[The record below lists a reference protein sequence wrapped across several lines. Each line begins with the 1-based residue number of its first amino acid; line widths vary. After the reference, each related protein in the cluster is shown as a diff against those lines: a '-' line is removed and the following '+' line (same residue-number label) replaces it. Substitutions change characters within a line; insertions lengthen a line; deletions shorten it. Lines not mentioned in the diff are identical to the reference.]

1 MKGIMNIRFI
11 FIVTALV
18 VVAACGTSSPPVQP
32 SPVTNAVPAET
43 QATPAPT
50 EPPVLATPTLTPL
63 AATDVLPPA
72 VQILS
77 AEYQAAY
84 RLLPDGEWAQK
95 FYLATTF
102 DDFDPE
108 WFANASD
115 ARPSNT
121 AIPIQPLG
129 PGREFNLKRVLGK
142 EDEDTVS
149 WVEEK
154 VAELAPSYGDK
165 FAKAEGADARY
176 AVLEEAV
183 MAGEVRASVLEVE
196 IFFRWQGL
204 VSGMTREQTDLDA
217 KRVLQMIGYSDMVY
231 TLSDKERIIWRNE
244 LRVCELLMTEIVGV
258 PHSLDVVQNNEC
270 DLEKAVELANGAILS
285 GKKPPTEDEYKAWFD
300 GP

>member
-1 MKGIMNIRFI
+1 MKRIKDIRII
-11 FIVTALV
+11 FIVGALV
-18 VVAACGTSSPPVQP
+18 VVAACGTSTPPVQP
-32 SPVTNAVPAET
+32 SPAANAVPAE
-43 QATPAPT
+43 TPAPT
-50 EPPVLATPTLTPL
+50 EPPVLATPTPTPL
-63 AATDVLPPA
+63 AAPDDLPPA

-102 DDFDPE
+102 GDFDPVR
-108 WFANASD
+108 FANASD
-115 ARPSNT
+115 TPPSST

-149 WVEEK
+149 WVEAK

-165 FAKAEGADARY
+165 FAKAEGTDARY

-183 MAGEVRASVLEVE
+183 MAGEVRASVLEVA
-196 IFFRWQGL
+196 IFFRWQAL
-204 VSGMTREQTDLDA
+204 ISGMTEEMADLDE
-217 KRVLQMIGYSDMVY
+217 KRMLQMIGYSDMVY
-231 TLSDKERIIWRNE
+231 TLSDKDRIIWRNE

-258 PHSLDVVQNNEC
+258 LHSLDVVQNNEC

>member
-1 MKGIMNIRFI
+1 MKTLTTILML
-11 FIVTALV
+11 AMLV
-18 VVAACGTSSPPVQP
+18 ACGETE
-32 SPVTNAVPAET
+32 PAT
-43 QATPAPT
+43 PTATPALK
-50 EPPVLATPTLTPL
+50 EPPVLATPTPTPL
-63 AATDVLPPA
+63 AATDDLPPA

-95 FYLATTF
+95 FYRTTTF

-108 WFANASD
+108 WFVNASD
-115 ARPSNT
+115 TPPVNNAV
-121 AIPIQPLG
+121 PIQPIG
-129 PGREFNLKRVLGK
+129 PGQEFNLKRVLGK
-142 EDEDTVS
+142 EDAAS
-149 WVEEK
+149 WVETK

-165 FAKAEGADARY
+165 FARAEGADERY
-176 AVLEEAV
+176 AVLDEAV

-204 VSGMTREQTDLDA
+204 VSGMTREQTDLEA
-217 KRVLQMIGYSDMVY
+217 QRTLQLLGYSDMMN
-231 TLSDKERIIWRNE
+231 TLSEKQQIIKRNE

-258 PHSLDVVQNNEC
+258 SHSLDVVQNNEC

>member
-1 MKGIMNIRFI
+1 MKRIINIRLI
-11 FIVTALV
+11 FIVAALV

-43 QATPAPT
+43 P
-50 EPPVLATPTLTPL
+50 ATPTPTPL
-63 AATDVLPPA
+63 AATDDLPPA
-72 VQILS
+72 VQMLS
-77 AEYQAAY
+77 AEFQAAY

-95 FYLATTF
+95 FYLASTF
-102 DDFDPE
+102 DDFDPD
-108 WFANASD
+108 WFANADDTPPIS
-115 ARPSNT
+115 T

-149 WVEEK
+149 WVEAK

-165 FAKAEGADARY
+165 FAKAEGTDARY

-183 MAGEVRASVLEVE
+183 MAGEVRATTLEVA
-196 IFFRWQGL
+196 IFFRWQAL
-204 VSGMTREQTDLDA
+204 VSGMTEEMADLDV
-217 KRVLQMIGYSDMVY
+217 KRTLQMIGYSDMAY
-231 TLSDKERIIWRNE
+231 TLSDKERIIRRNE

-258 PHSLDVVQNNEC
+258 LHSLDVVQNNEC

>member
-1 MKGIMNIRFI
+1 MKTLMTILML
-11 FIVTALV
+11 TML
-18 VVAACGTSSPPVQP
+18 VAACG
-32 SPVTNAVPAET
+32 ET
-43 QATPAPT
+43 ATPTATPTPT
-50 EPPVLATPTLTPL
+50 EPPVLATPTPTPL
-63 AATDVLPPA
+63 AATDDLPPA

-95 FYLATTF
+95 YYLTTTF
-102 DDFDPE
+102 DDWDPV
-108 WFANASD
+108 WFANADNNS
-115 ARPSNT
+115 PSNT
-121 AIPIQPLG
+121 AIPIDPLG
-129 PGREFNLKRVLGK
+129 PGQEFNIKRVLEK
-142 EDEDTVS
+142 EDAAS

-183 MAGEVRASVLEVE
+183 KAGEVRASVLEVE
-196 IFFRWQGL
+196 IFYRWQGL
-204 VSGMTREQTDLDA
+204 VSGMTEEVADRDV
-217 KRVLQMIGYSDMVY
+217 KRTLQMLGYRDMAY
-231 TLSDKERIIWRNE
+231 KLSDKERIIRRNE

-258 PHSLDVVQNNEC
+258 PHTLDVVQNNEC

>member
-1 MKGIMNIRFI
+1 MKTLTTILML
-11 FIVTALV
+11 AML
-18 VVAACGTSSPPVQP
+18 VAACG
-32 SPVTNAVPAET
+32 ET
-43 QATPAPT
+43 ATPTATPT
-50 EPPVLATPTLTPL
+50 PTTPPVLATPTPTPL
-63 AATDVLPPA
+63 AARDDLPPA

-102 DDFDPE
+102 DDWDPV
-108 WFANASD
+108 WFANAD
-115 ARPSNT
+115 NTPPSNT
-121 AIPIQPLG
+121 AIPIDPLG
-129 PGREFNLKRVLGK
+129 PGQEFNIKRVLGK
-142 EDEDTVS
+142 EDAAS

-154 VAELAPSYGDK
+154 VAELTPSYDDK

-196 IFFRWQGL
+196 IFYRRQGL
-204 VSGMTREQTDLDA
+204 VSGMTEEVADRDV
-217 KRVLQMIGYSDMVY
+217 KRTLQFLGYSDMAY
-231 TLSDKERIIWRNE
+231 TLSDRERIIRRNE

-258 PHSLDVVQNNEC
+258 PHTLDVVQNNEC

>member
-1 MKGIMNIRFI
+1 MKTLTTILML
-11 FIVTALV
+11 AMLV
-18 VVAACGTSSPPVQP
+18 ACGETE
-32 SPVTNAVPAET
+32 PAT
-43 QATPAPT
+43 PTATPAPT
-50 EPPVLATPTLTPL
+50 EPPVLATPTPTPL
-63 AATDVLPPA
+63 AATDDLPPA

-95 FYLATTF
+95 FYLASTF
-102 DDFDPE
+102 DDFDPD

-115 ARPSNT
+115 TPPIST
-121 AIPIQPLG
+121 AIPIDPLG
-129 PGREFNLKRVLGK
+129 PGQTFNIKRVLGK
-142 EDEDTVS
+142 EDAES
-149 WVEEK
+149 WVEAK

-176 AVLEEAV
+176 AVPEEAV

-196 IFFRWQGL
+196 IFYRWQGL
-204 VSGMTREQTDLDA
+204 VSGMTEEMADRDV
-217 KRVLQMIGYSDMVY
+217 KRSLQMLGYSDMAY
-231 TLSDKERIIWRNE
+231 TLSDRERIIRRNE

-258 PHSLDVVQNNEC
+258 PHTLDVVQNNAC